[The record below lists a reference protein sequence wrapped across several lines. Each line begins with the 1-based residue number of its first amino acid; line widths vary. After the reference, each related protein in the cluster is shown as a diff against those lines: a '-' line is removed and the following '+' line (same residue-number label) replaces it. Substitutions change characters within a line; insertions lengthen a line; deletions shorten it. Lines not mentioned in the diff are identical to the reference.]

1 MSPRHSK
8 TLHSRK
14 NLVDYFPEERIV
26 ITSGLVLLAV
36 ALLSLSPIFTPNG
49 LVYEAA
55 RTPVSPLTSN
65 LTFLD
70 AILVGFLALAFV
82 FALVYVV
89 QRWAKNI

>member
-1 MSPRHSK
+1 MPEHHSK
-8 TLHSRK
+8 FHSRK
-14 NLVDYFPEERIV
+14 RLVDYFPEERIV

-36 ALLSLSPIFTPNG
+36 ALLSLSPIFTPQG

-55 RTPVSPLTSN
+55 RVPVSPLAPN

-70 AILVGFLALAFV
+70 AVFVGFLALAFV
-82 FALVYVV
+82 FIFVYAV

>member
-1 MSPRHSK
+1 MP
-8 TLHSRK
+8 SRSHRDAHTRK
-14 NLVDYFPEERIV
+14 RLVDYFPEERIV

-36 ALLSLSPIFTPNG
+36 ALLSLSPIFTPQG

-55 RTPVSPLTSN
+55 RVPVSPLAPN

-70 AILVGFLALAFV
+70 AIFVGFLALAFV
-82 FALVYVV
+82 FVLVFAV